1 MTAKSK
7 AEAVARMYVLA
18 GAHVE
23 ELGPGSKE
31 KRSAFEALGRAVGLD
46 VRTVRTKTECCR
58 LIAARLGVEWDEA
71 CFSAGDT
78 ITLTGINR
86 LLDAPGLDSMV
97 RPVAEPHGENIND
110 SRSTALET
118 DENGL
123 ERQIAEAIAELTL
136 PTETP
141 GDFGQ
146 GVAQVDPDA
155 IRFDDGSWRTHLS
168 SVAPWL
174 HLPDNLNG
182 SSEEAFDASLAV
194 GLGLEHWAAGDESSM
209 RERLLPKLADR
220 LDRALGLQKAFVDDM
235 EAAVEGAETRASAT
249 AKWAEAWIE
258 LEVEDEVEGS
268 GPIHAEAD
276 VWSISDFVA
285 HARDDELNL
294 SPSYQRADVWPTSN
308 SQLLVESIL
317 RGIPLPSVIILER
330 DEEKR
335 TTYEV
340 VDGKQRLTSILR
352 FIGRHPRAVELV
364 KEKAEEWGEH
374 DLLDVFQ
381 TDYPRFKKLWKKNE
395 VTRLTAQ
402 VERQNYFPFP
412 LRSGDVRPLSGELEA
427 LRGRYYGQIRDIPV
441 PVLGHHKPV
450 RLLFE
455 QTSKYKLPVITYKQV
470 ESEQIHEVF
479 SLYNKQGKHLN
490 AEEIRNALYHHL
502 ALMKALVVTAGDSG
516 TVESDAPFLQEPWA
530 DLKSSQEVLDTYG
543 FGHAGYKRTK
553 VLSWVASVLLLDD
566 GSPERRSTANQINAL
581 LKRVEKDRRDP
592 LRDEAKVRGA
602 MIVLDKGLD
611 AHAAIPPDVWAKRF
625 VNSQATGKWQE
636 LQLVASLIALSAAYV
651 VHGDDL
657 QRVVEAKWDA
667 IAAASATWVR
677 PAKTQSKE
685 QWIYVARVVAELLAL
700 LDAPVADAEERL
712 REQFGASGLGAL
724 VALREP

>member
-7 AEAVARMYVLA
+7 AEAVARMYALA
-18 GAHVE
+18 GAPAE

-31 KRSAFEALGRAVGLD
+31 KRSVFEALGRTVGLD
-46 VRTVRTKTECCR
+46 VSAVRTKVECSR
-58 LIAARLGVEWDEA
+58 LIAERLGVQWDES
-71 CFSAGDT
+71 CYSAGDT
-78 ITLTGINR
+78 ITLTGMNR
-86 LLDAPGLDSMV
+86 LLDAPSLSGLVPSTSNPPGD
-97 RPVAEPHGENIND
+97 HTHD

-123 ERQIAEAIAELTL
+123 ERQIAEAIAELTR

-141 GDFGQ
+141 VEFGA
-146 GVAQVDPDA
+146 GVAQVEADA
-155 IRFDDGSWRTHLS
+155 IRFEDGSWRTHLM
-168 SVAPWL
+168 SVGPWL
-174 HLPDNLNG
+174 HLADDLDG

-194 GLGLEHWAAGDESSM
+194 GLGLDDWDAGDGSGL

-220 LDRALGLQKAFVDDM
+220 LDRALDLQQSFVADM
-235 EAAVEGAETRASAT
+235 EAAVEGAETRTSAT
-249 AKWAEAWIE
+249 NKWVEAWSE

-276 VWSISDFVA
+276 VWSIADFVA
-285 HARDDELNL
+285 HARDDDLNL
-294 SPSYQRADVWPTSN
+294 SPSYQRADVWPTSS

-317 RGIPLPSVIILER
+317 RGIPLPSIIILER
-330 DEEKR
+330 VEEKR
-335 TTYEV
+335 TSYEV

-352 FIGRHPRAVELV
+352 FIGSHPRAVELV
-364 KEKAEEWGEH
+364 KAKADEWDVP
-374 DLLDVFQ
+374 DLLEIFQ
-381 TDYPRFKKLWKKNE
+381 TDYPTFKKLWKKNE

-402 VERQNYFPFP
+402 VERLNYFPFP
-412 LRSGDVRPLSGELEA
+412 LRSGDVKPLSGELA
-427 LRGRYYGQIRDIPV
+427 PLRGQYYGKIREASI
-441 PVLGHHKPV
+441 PVLGQPRPV
-450 RLLFE
+450 RHVFE

-581 LKRVEKDRRDP
+581 LKRVENDRRDP
-592 LRDEAKVRGA
+592 LRDEATVRGA

-611 AHAAIPPDVWAKRF
+611 AHAAIPPDVWAKKF

-636 LQLVASLIALSAAYV
+636 LQLVASLIALSAAHV
-651 VHGDDL
+651 VHGEDL
-657 QRVVEAKWDA
+657 HRVVEAKWDA
-667 IAAASATWVR
+667 IAAASAMWMR
-677 PAKTQSKE
+677 PTKTQSKE
-685 QWIYVARVVAELLAL
+685 QWIYVAGVVAELLEV
-700 LDAPVADAEERL
+700 LDVTVADAEERL
-712 REQFGASGLGAL
+712 RDQFGASGLGAL